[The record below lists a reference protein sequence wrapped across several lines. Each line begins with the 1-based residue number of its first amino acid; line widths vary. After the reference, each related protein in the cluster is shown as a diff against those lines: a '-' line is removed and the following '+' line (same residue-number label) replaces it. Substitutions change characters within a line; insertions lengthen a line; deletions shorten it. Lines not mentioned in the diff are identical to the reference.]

1 MGRLMVLLFALA
13 GALQGQ
19 PSSAAGDRMLVFTR
33 TAGYRHDSIPA
44 AVAAI
49 RELASRHGIEVEHT
63 EDAGVFRADTLAR
76 FKAVGFVNT
85 TGNVLDRAQQ
95 RAFEAF
101 VEVGGGYL
109 GIHSAAD
116 TGYDWP
122 WYGSSSG
129 ASSRAIRPACR
140 PASCA
145 SRVRSAPP
153 PRSRGGS
160 RMSSTISRAAR
171 AARRP

>member
-19 PSSAAGDRMLVFTR
+19 PSSAADDRMLVFTR

-49 RELASRHGIEVEHT
+49 RDLAARHGIAVEHT
-63 EDAGVFRADTLAR
+63 EDAALFRPDDLAR

-101 VEVGGGYL
+101 VESGRWLPRHPFGGRHRL
-109 GIHSAAD
+109 RLALVRAAPRGPVQEPS
-116 TGYDWP
+116 T
-122 WYGSSSG
+122 
-129 ASSRAIRPACR
+129 RPADR
-140 PASCA
+140 RRAL
-145 SRVRSAPP
+145 RS
-153 PRSRGGS
+153 S
-160 RMSSTISRAAR
+160 
-171 AARRP
+171 ARRPRPDRVAGHG